1 MLHLI
6 YLKSFITSPPF
17 FRIISKPHNIKCPSL
32 SSLHLPFKIYTLPNL
47 FWNTCINVSNVLYSF
62 STAPILFLFLFLL
75 LYLLS
80 DFSCFLFHHFLL
92 LFLSLPFYIPAP
104 FPYFPFSLSSVSSR
118 FSIHVLV
125 VKFLLWTS
133 LFLRGSPNVYWI
145 KTTEKT
151 VMGHSPDVR
160 SSPCGK

>member
-32 SSLHLPFKIYTLPNL
+32 SSLHLPFKIYTLPIL
-47 FWNTCINVSNVLYSF
+47 FETPALIFPNYHVLCSF
-62 STAPILFLFLFLL
+62 SPAPILFLFLFLFL
-75 LYLLS
+75 CLLS
-80 DFSCFLFHHFLL
+80 AFSCFLFHHFLL

-104 FPYFPFSLSSVSSR
+104 FPYFPFSLSSVSSH

-125 VKFLLWTS
+125 VKFLFLTS
-133 LFLRGSPNVYWI
+133 LFLRGSPNVY
-145 KTTEKT
+145 
-151 VMGHSPDVR
+151 
-160 SSPCGK
+160 